1 MMEAT
6 IRNVAVHNSE
16 YCEQIDRIAVEL
28 RVGSDAQLGP
38 RCDV

>member
-16 YCEQIDRIAVEL
+16 NCEQIDRDSGGIEG
-28 RVGSDAQLGP
+28 RK
-38 RCDV
+38 